1 MKLIEIATRRRVT
14 ILMFTV
20 AVLLFGFVSLSRLPV
35 NLLPDLSYPTLTVR
49 TAYQGA
55 APAEIENLLSKPIE
69 EAVGVIRGVRVVRSV
84 SRAGQSDVTLEFV
97 WGTDMDYAALDVR
110 EKLEVLQLP
119 LEADR
124 PTLLRFD
131 PSTEPVLRF
140 ALSRAEPVV
149 EPAAAGPGAAPTM
162 RRRAP
167 GVLPPAGAGQTED
180 ELKILR
186 RQADEQLKKELEAI
200 QGVAAVKVSGGL
212 EDEVQILVDQ
222 YRLAQL
228 NLRIEDVA
236 QRLRAENV
244 NLSGGRLEEGTQQFL
259 VRTINEFE
267 SIDQIGDSIIA
278 TRDNRPIYLRDIAV
292 VRQGWREREAI
303 TRVNGAESVELAV
316 YREGDANVVKVAADV
331 ERRLAQIR
339 NNLPSDMQLVKTYDQ
354 SVFIQNAISEV
365 VSAAVFGGILAILV
379 LYFFLRNFWTTVIIG
394 VSIPVSV
401 VATFTMMYGGGL
413 TLNIMSLGGIALAIG
428 LLVDNSIV
436 VLENIARKRE
446 AGAGILEAARS
457 GTREVST
464 AVVASTLT
472 TVAVFFPL
480 VFVEGIAGQLFRDQ
494 ALTVTFAL
502 LISLVVALT
511 LIPMLASL
519 GAKVT
524 GRGLRSTTSE
534 APAVDPGYQPRTRFG
549 TVVQRGRRKV
559 FTGGVSGLVRGFLAV
574 FHAISWLLRIVFAP
588 FVRWFNAGYSRL
600 SDRYPSVLRWALTHR
615 ALTLGSALV
624 LLGVS
629 IALVPRL
636 GMELIPQLAQG
647 EFNIEV
653 QLPPGSPLERTD
665 QMIRE
670 LQEVADTIPTIV
682 RTYAVAGTGN
692 RLDANPEEAGE
703 NSGTLNVVMQPGSG
717 SEAEAAALTTL
728 RAFLEE
734 QPGVQHKFSRPE
746 LFSFKTPLEVEVAG
760 YDLDALKRVSDRIAA
775 LMEDSER
782 FADVRSSMELGHP
795 EVQIVFD
802 HERAARLGL
811 RVDQIADT
819 VVSQVRGEVATR
831 YTWHDRKIDVLVR
844 ASEDQRQS
852 VDLIR
857 RLIVNPASER
867 PVTLAAVADI
877 TVAIGPG
884 EIRRIGQE
892 RVAVIGANIRYGDL
906 GSAAEE
912 VREIIGQVP
921 LPVGVMV
928 RISGQSDEMQRS
940 FQSLLLAL
948 TLAVFLVYLVMAS
961 QFESLLHPF
970 VILFS
975 VPLALVGAVFAL
987 WLTGSTISIVVFIGL
1002 IMLAGIVVNNAIV
1015 LVTRINQLREDGL
1028 ERLDAVVGAGAAR
1041 LRPIVMTTMTT
1052 VLGLL
1057 PLAIG
1062 LGEGAEMRAPMA
1074 ITVIGGLLVST
1085 LLTLVV
1091 IPVMYTLFDVRKTEA
1106 DLEAIPAESNA

>member
-1 MKLIEIATRRRVT
+1 MNLIEIATRRRVT

-35 NLLPDLSYPTLTVR
+35 NLLPELSYPTLTVR
-49 TAYQGA
+49 TVYAGA
-55 APAEIENLLSKPIE
+55 APAEIENLISKPIE
-69 EAVGVIRGVRVVRSV
+69 EAVGIIRGVRVVRSV

-97 WGTDMDYAALDVR
+97 WGTNMDYAALDVR

-119 LEADR
+119 LEAER

-140 ALSRAEPVV
+140 ALSRGEVAVEATEP
-149 EPAAAGPGAAPTM
+149 EPETP
-162 RRRAP
+162 RRAP
-167 GVLPPAGAGQTED
+167 AVLPPAGAGAIED

-259 VRTINEFE
+259 VRTINEFK
-267 SIDQIGDSIIA
+267 SIAEIADAIVA
-278 TRDNRPIYLRDIAV
+278 TRDNRPVYLRDIAE
-292 VRQGWREREAI
+292 VRQGWSEREAI
-303 TRVNGAESVELAV
+303 TRVNGEESVELAV
-316 YREGDANVVKVAADV
+316 YREGDANVVKVATDV
-331 ERRLAQIR
+331 ANRLTQIR
-339 NNLPSDMQLVKTYDQ
+339 NNLPADMRLVKTYDQ
-354 SVFIQNAISEV
+354 SVFIQDAISEV
-365 VSAAVFGGILAILV
+365 VDAAILGGFLAILI

-401 VATFTMMYGGGL
+401 VATFAMMYGGGL
-413 TLNIMSLGGIALAIG
+413 TLNIMSLGGIALAVG

-446 AGAGILEAARS
+446 EGASVLDAARR

-464 AVVASTLT
+464 AVIASTLT

-502 LISLVVALT
+502 LVSLVVALT

-519 GAKVT
+519 GTKVS
-524 GRGLRSTTSE
+524 GRGHRVVAAGQPEVST
-534 APAVDPGYQPRTRFG
+534 GYTPRTRFG
-549 TVVQRGRRKV
+549 AAVQRGRRTV
-559 FTGGVSGLVRGFLAV
+559 FTGGTGGLVSGFLAV
-574 FHAISWLLRIVFAP
+574 FFAVSWVLGLVFSP
-588 FVRWFNAGYSRL
+588 FVRVFTSGYGRL
-600 SDRYPSVLRWALTHR
+600 SGKYPGVLRWALTHR
-615 ALTLGSALV
+615 AATLGAAL
-624 LLGVS
+624 LLFAVS
-629 IALVPRL
+629 VALIPRL

-665 QMIRE
+665 EMISQ
-670 LQEVADTIPTIV
+670 LQEVAETIPAIL

-692 RLDANPEEAGE
+692 RLDANPEESGE
-703 NSGTLNVVMQPGSG
+703 NSGTLNVVMAPGSG
-717 SEAEAAALTTL
+717 PDTERAAVAAL
-728 RAFLEE
+728 RAFLEQ
-734 QPGVQHKFSRPE
+734 QPGIQHKFSRPE
-746 LFSFKTPLEVEVAG
+746 LFSFKTPLEIEVVG
-760 YDLDALKRVSDRIAA
+760 YELDALKRVSDRIA
-775 LMEDSER
+775 LLIGESDR
-782 FADVRSSMELGHP
+782 FADVRSTMELGHP
-795 EVQIVFD
+795 EVQIQFD

-811 RVDQIADT
+811 RVDQVADT
-819 VVSQVRGEVATR
+819 VVRQIRGEVATR

-852 VDLIR
+852 VELIR
-857 RLIVNPASER
+857 KLIVNTDSER
-867 PVTLAAVADI
+867 PVTLDAVADI
-877 TVAIGPG
+877 SVAIGPG
-884 EIRRIGQE
+884 EIRRIAQE
-892 RVAVIGANIRYGDL
+892 RVAVISANLRYGDL
-906 GSAAEE
+906 GSAADE
-912 VREIIGQVP
+912 VRGVIARVP
-921 LPVGVMV
+921 LPVGTTV
-928 RISGQSDEMQRS
+928 RIAGQSDEMQRS
-940 FQSLLLAL
+940 FQSLILAL
-948 TLAVFLVYLVMAS
+948 TLAVFLVYLVMAA

-975 VPLALVGAVFAL
+975 VPLALVGAVLAL
-987 WLTGSTISIVVFIGL
+987 WLTSSTISIVVFIGL

-1015 LVTRINQLREDGL
+1015 LVTRINQLREEGR
-1028 ERLDAVVGAGAAR
+1028 ERLDAIVEAGVVR

-1057 PLAIG
+1057 PLALG

-1074 ITVIGGLLVST
+1074 ITVIGGLLAST

-1091 IPVMYTLFDVRKTEA
+1091 IPVMYTLFDIRKTDA
-1106 DLEAIPAESNA
+1106 DLAMAHPA